1 MIILLLNLVTGVG
14 RTVIY
19 LLSRSLW
26 GILQADIKINCFTR
40 ERNSV
45 RRLELWCRMRKK
57 EENCLSW
64 GILSGERREERSSDF
79 TDQLSAGVGRLTLH
93 YYSALLWS
101 HFNNECNVPSRPA
114 QQGTTLSLVLEV
126 TQLFILFLQI
136 GCWKPEI
143 LYVRSFRHPLKLSDR
158 KHIFSK

>member
-64 GILSGERREERSSDF
+64 GILSGGWREERSS
-79 TDQLSAGVGRLTLH
+79 LINSGWRAMH
-93 YYSALLWS
+93 CSALLWA
-101 HFNNECNVPSRPA
+101 HFNNDCNVPSRSA